1 MKNFISGY
9 CSIRDSKI
17 NLNGKIIFQQE
28 TDLNSFLTNAYKKFN
43 INYAKFFKMDL
54 LCKLAFIGSEILVK
68 ETSVLNK
75 YKGNEIALVLS
86 NRASSLDTDRNYL
99 KTIENKENY
108 FPSPSV
114 FVYTLPN
121 IMIGEISIR
130 NKVTG
135 ENVFFVSE
143 KFDQELLFNYAESLL
158 TSEKTNCVMTGWVDV
173 DNEKYDAFIYLVEK
187 TNSHPIAVH
196 DKNQVSVLYYKG

>member
-1 MKNFISGY
+1 MKNFISRY
-9 CSIRDSKI
+9 CIVRDSKI
-17 NLNGKIIFQQE
+17 NLNGKIIFEQE
-28 TDLNSFLTNAYKKFN
+28 TDLNSFLINAYRKFN

-68 ETSVLNK
+68 ETGMLSK

-130 NKVTG
+130 NKITG
-135 ENVFFVSE
+135 ENAFFVSE
-143 KFDQELLFNYAESLL
+143 KFDPELLFNYANSLL
-158 TSEKTNCVMTGWVDV
+158 ASDKTNCVLTGWTDV
-173 DNEKYDAFIYLVEK
+173 DKENYDAFIYLVEK
-187 TNSHPIAVH
+187 TNPYPGTEH
-196 DKNQVSVLYYKG
+196 DKNQISALYYKG